1 MKILNVNMS
10 INSIYGGG
18 TAERILQL
26 SREFPKVGID
36 SEVLT
41 LDLGLTEDILRTLK
55 MVKVHSVPCL
65 SERFFLPSITFS
77 TLNTIKNSVRNVD
90 LIHIMGHWSI
100 INALAYIFARYFKK
114 HYVFCPAGTLI
125 IHGRSKIIK
134 HIYNLIIGKSIIKNA
149 SAYIASTKDEVEI
162 INKNGGINRKI
173 KIITNGIESNNLPV
187 FNDNSFRSKYKLG
200 DAPFLLFIGTFSSI
214 KGPDLLLKAFKRL
227 QHLFPSYHLVFA
239 GKSRGMLKDLKKY
252 VINSELEKKVHFIGY
267 LDNID
272 KYRAYHAADLLVVP
286 SRSEVISMV
295 ALEAGL
301 TATPVLITDKC
312 GFNEL
317 SKTNGGI
324 VVAATSDG
332 IEKGLIEML
341 SSDNDKLKLMGVN
354 LEKYVK
360 ENFTWTTIIKKYIK
374 LFNQIFK

>member
-1 MKILNVNMS
+1 MKLLNVNMS

-41 LDLGLTEDILRTLK
+41 LDLGLTEDILKTLK
-55 MVKVHSVPCL
+55 TGSVHSVPCL
-65 SERFFLPSITFS
+65 SERFFLPSITLN

-227 QHLFPSYHLVFA
+227 QHSFPSYHLVFA

-252 VINSELEKKVHFIGY
+252 VKTSDLEGKVHFIGF

-272 KYRAYHAADLLVVP
+272 KFHAYHAADLLVVP

-301 TATPVLITDKC
+301 ASTPVLITDKC

-317 SKTNGGI
+317 SKINGGV
-324 VVAATSDG
+324 VVAATVEG
-332 IEKGLIEML
+332 IERGLINIF
-341 SSDNDKLKLMGVN
+341 SDIDKLKLMGRN
-354 LEKYVK
+354 LRKYVIK
-360 ENFTWTTIIKKYIK
+360 NFIWETIIDKYIR
-374 LFNQIFK
+374 LFNQILK

>member
-1 MKILNVNMS
+1 M
-10 INSIYGGG
+10 
-18 TAERILQL
+18 
-26 SREFPKVGID
+26 
-36 SEVLT
+36 
-41 LDLGLTEDILRTLK
+41 
-55 MVKVHSVPCL
+55 
-65 SERFFLPSITFS
+65 
-77 TLNTIKNSVRNVD
+77 
-90 LIHIMGHWSI
+90 
-100 INALAYIFARYFKK
+100 
-114 HYVFCPAGTLI
+114 
-125 IHGRSKIIK
+125 
-134 HIYNLIIGKSIIKNA
+134 
-149 SAYIASTKDEVEI
+149 EI

-187 FNDNSFRSKYKLG
+187 FNDNSFRGKYKLG
-200 DAPFLLFIGTFSSI
+200 DTPFLLFVGTFSSI

-227 QHLFPSYHLVFA
+227 QHSFPLYHLVFA
-239 GKSRGMLKDLKKY
+239 GKSRGMLKDLKQY
-252 VINSELEKKVHFIGY
+252 VINSALEQKVHFIGY

-332 IEKGLIEML
+332 IERGLIEML
-341 SSDNDKLKLMGVN
+341 SDIDKLKLMGNN
-354 LEKYVK
+354 LEKYVIK
-360 ENFTWTTIIKKYIK
+360 SFTWETIIKKYIQ